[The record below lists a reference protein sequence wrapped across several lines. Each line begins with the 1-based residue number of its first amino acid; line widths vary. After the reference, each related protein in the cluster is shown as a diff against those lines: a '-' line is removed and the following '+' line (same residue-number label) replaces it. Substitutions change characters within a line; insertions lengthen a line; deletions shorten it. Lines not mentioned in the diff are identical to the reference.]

1 LADVASPTTLTPPPD
16 LDQRLLEPRRHHWRG
31 WLIALAI
38 LLGVLVVAG
47 LTLGWFRML
56 PWRGPLSSSD
66 QHLNG
71 ASATFQV
78 HAGDRIPYQLLS
90 LANPSR
96 VGVVLDS
103 IDLVDPSPGVHIRD
117 VWLFADT
124 PRCRNQTPR
133 FPYDVPV
140 ACRIPMTGYALPAH
154 QDASVGSRVIVV
166 LQPSQP
172 GTYSSAGFDLHYHV
186 GPIHYTTTYGDGFV
200 IRAG

>member
-1 LADVASPTTLTPPPD
+1 VASPTTLTPPPE
-16 LDQRLLEPRRHHWRG
+16 LDQRLLEPRRYHWRG
-31 WLIALAI
+31 WLTALAI
-38 LLGVLVVAG
+38 LLTVLLLAG
-47 LTLGWFRML
+47 LSLSFVGML

-66 QHLNG
+66 QQPNG
-71 ASATFQV
+71 VIATFQV
-78 HAGDRIPYQLLS
+78 QAGDRIPYQLPR

-103 IDLVDPSPGVHIRD
+103 IDLVDPTPGVHIHD

-133 FPYDVPV
+133 FPYAVPV
-140 ACRIPMTGYALPAH
+140 ACRTPIAGFALAGH

-172 GTYSSAGFDLHYHV
+172 GTYRSSGFDLHYHV

-200 IRAG
+200 IHAG